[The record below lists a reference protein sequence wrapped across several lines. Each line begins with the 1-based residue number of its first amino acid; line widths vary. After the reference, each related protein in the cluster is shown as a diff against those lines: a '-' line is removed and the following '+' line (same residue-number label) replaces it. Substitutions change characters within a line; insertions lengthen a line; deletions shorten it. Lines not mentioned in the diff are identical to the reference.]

1 MFFISGKF
9 SIQKGKTG
17 KLETGITGKALV
29 DVVVVGR
36 IKYRESRVA
45 GSGLMPKWWAA

>member
-17 KLETGITGKALV
+17 KVEFGIKGKALV

-36 IKYRESRVA
+36 IIYRESRVA
-45 GSGLMPKWWAA
+45 KAGLVLNRWTA